1 MFGFSGEARGM
12 ALIIFTDLD
21 GTLLDSEDYDYRAA
35 IPMLEKLKA
44 QQVPVVP
51 VTSKTRA
58 EVEALRQE
66 LNLSAPFIVENGS
79 GVFISREQH
88 FAVANLEQQAGYY
101 VKRLGCTY
109 REARRGLDA
118 IATALNQNLQGFGDL
133 AEAEIEQ
140 LTGLTLDAVKR
151 AKMREFSEPFITPQS
166 VDLEQLE
173 RVAQQQGFRVLVGDR
188 FSHLLGSGA
197 GKGRATR
204 WLIERYLNALA
215 PAVTVGLGNSPN
227 DLEMLETV
235 DIPLVIP
242 GPSGPHPELTK
253 RGWYVAT
260 APGAQ
265 GWAEAV
271 AAVSDRLG

>member
-1 MFGFSGEARGM
+1 M

-21 GTLLDSEDYDYRAA
+21 GTLLNSEDYDYRAA

-51 VTSKTRA
+51 VTSKTRG

-79 GVFISREQH
+79 AVFMAREEQH
-88 FAVANLEQQAGYY
+88 FAVASLEQQADYY
-101 VKRLGCTY
+101 LERLGCTY
-109 REARRGLDA
+109 REARRGLNA

-173 RVAQQQGFRVLVGDR
+173 RVAQQQGFQVLVGDR

-204 WLIERYLNALA
+204 WLIERYLPASA
-215 PAVTVGLGNSPN
+215 PMVTVGLGNSPN

-235 DIPLVIP
+235 DIPLIIP
-242 GPSGPHPELTK
+242 GRSGPHPELAK
-253 RGWYVAT
+253 RGWYVAA

-271 AAVSDRLG
+271 ATVSDRLG

>member
-1 MFGFSGEARGM
+1 M

-21 GTLLDSEDYDYRAA
+21 GTLLDSKDYGYRAA

-58 EVEALRQE
+58 EVESLRQE
-66 LNLSAPFIVENGS
+66 LSLDAPFIVENGS
-79 GVFISREQH
+79 GVLIAREDRY
-88 FAVANLEQQAGYY
+88 FAVANLEQQADYY
-101 VKRLGCTY
+101 LKRFGCTY
-109 REARRGLDA
+109 GEVRRGLSA
-118 IATALNQNLQGFGDL
+118 IATMLNQNLQGFGDL
-133 AEAEIEQ
+133 TEAEIEQ
-140 LTGLTLDAVKR
+140 LTGLTPDAVKR
-151 AKMREFSEPFITPQS
+151 AKAREFSEPFITPHS
-166 VDLEQLE
+166 VDIEQLK
-173 RVAQQQGFRVLVGDR
+173 RAAQQQGFRVLMGDR

-204 WLIERYLNALA
+204 WLIERYLPASA
-215 PAVTVGLGNSPN
+215 PMITVGLGNSPN

-235 DIPLVIP
+235 DIPLIIP
-242 GPSGPHPELTK
+242 GRSGPHPELAK
-253 RGWYVAT
+253 RGWHVAA

-271 AAVSDRLG
+271 ATVSDRLG